1 MRHRSFGW
9 AHPLDPWASNS
20 VERGMAGRGLES
32 SEDKV
37 GGSSCPQSEGSSNEV
52 IFDPKTQMENGRETC
67 VNVEECS
74 RQISGGWG
82 FCSLHP
88 FIFSVPKS

>member
-1 MRHRSFGW
+1 
-9 AHPLDPWASNS
+9 
-20 VERGMAGRGLES
+20 MAGRGLES

-52 IFDPKTQMENGRETC
+52 IFDQKTQMENGRETS
-67 VNVEECS
+67 VNVGEEHS